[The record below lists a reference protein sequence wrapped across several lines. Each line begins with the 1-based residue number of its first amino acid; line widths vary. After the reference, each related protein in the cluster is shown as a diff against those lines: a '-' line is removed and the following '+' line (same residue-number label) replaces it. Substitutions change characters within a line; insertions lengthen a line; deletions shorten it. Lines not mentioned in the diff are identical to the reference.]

1 MIEYN
6 KINVKLS
13 NLQLSELKKATK
25 NNEGTTL
32 RIGAKMFNQ
41 NDLPHELY
49 LTQRQTTK
57 LRNNIENNLSTDIKL
72 SKAQIK
78 KILTEG
84 GNLGALLSKFAD
96 PLMKIAKTL
105 VPKVP
110 TTLGLSAAVSGIDGL
125 IQKKIH
131 GSGNT
136 TLIISN
142 EELNDI

>member
-1 MIEYN
+1 
-6 KINVKLS
+6 
-13 NLQLSELKKATK
+13 
-25 NNEGTTL
+25 
-32 RIGAKMFNQ
+32 MFNQ
-41 NDLPHELY
+41 NYLPHELY

-78 KILTEG
+78 KILTDG
-84 GNLGALLSKFAD
+84 GNLGALFSKFAD